1 MHTKPFNVN
10 VYLVSPELREKT
22 PSVKSVLLAGN
33 PLGAAKTNMKKNIY
47 SYKVRYVKC
56 LCSIKI

>member
-1 MHTKPFNVN
+1 MHTKPFNES

-33 PLGAAKTNMKKNIY
+33 PSGAAKTNMKKKNKFIQ
-47 SYKVRYVKC
+47 S
-56 LCSIKI
+56 SICQMPL